1 MNFHFI
7 PFDLTWSHLVN
18 LCMYHCSDDY
28 NPVHHID
35 TYGMWLWYVHAI
47 SKFVFSLSSYSH
59 CFWFSPALKSEHY
72 HFRFTV
78 SKRYEICKYNPITSA
93 PYRIGSLTDINLTK
107 IIITTKH
114 LQIYC
119 DLLWKTGRGISK
131 GRDLSAPA
139 LALWWTTSSTVPAG
153 PSPPAVPFT
162 VPDEEICGPPKPTFK
177 TPQVEWGKT
186 FSGHEL
192 RKNKLLVLSWT
203 WPLFQVMCAS
213 NTGSPTHGPCM

>member
-28 NPVHHID
+28 NPIHHID

-47 SKFVFSLSSYSH
+47 SKFALSLSSYSH
-59 CFWFSPALKSEHY
+59 CFWFSPVLKSEHY
-72 HFRFTV
+72 HLRFMF
-78 SKRYEICKYNPITSA
+78 SKRYQICKYNPITSA
-93 PYRIGSLTDINLTK
+93 PYRIG
-107 IIITTKH
+107 
-114 LQIYC
+114 
-119 DLLWKTGRGISK
+119 WKTGRGISK

-186 FSGHEL
+186 LSGHEL
-192 RKNKLLVLSWT
+192 RKSKLLVLSWT

-213 NTGSPTHGPCM
+213 NTGTHTHGPCMYQDM